1 MLLGP
6 PLQPDQD
13 AARWDAHLGA
23 YERVFEP
30 LTDKFAEHA
39 LQLLGPLA
47 GMELLDVG
55 AGAGGAALLAARQG
69 ARVTAVDASPGMV
82 DRISARAL
90 AAGAGSVTAAVQDG
104 MALQLPDHS
113 FDRALSSFGV
123 VLFPDPARGM
133 AELHRVLRHGGR
145 VAVVTWT
152 QPHRYEL
159 AARLRE
165 AIVAVHGVAPM
176 GELPAQLRFIDPGR
190 LRALL
195 SDAGFEA
202 IRIETIEAT
211 LRAPSAR
218 QLASSLAFAPG
229 MAATL
234 DALGPDRDA
243 VLQVFAARLEADGQA
258 EAVSLNAVAHVAV
271 GERR

>member
-1 MLLGP
+1 M
-6 PLQPDQD
+6 QPDQD
-13 AARWDAHLGA
+13 AARWGAHVDG

-30 LTDKFAEHA
+30 LTDGFAEHA
-39 LQLLGPLA
+39 LRLLGPLA

-55 AGAGGAALLAARQG
+55 AGAGGAALMAARQG
-69 ARVTAVDASPGMV
+69 ARVTAVDASPAMV
-82 DRISARAL
+82 DRITARAL
-90 AAGAGSVTAAVQDG
+90 GAGPGSVTAAVQNG
-104 MALQLPDHS
+104 MALSLPDHS

-145 VAVVTWT
+145 VAVMTWT

-159 AARLRE
+159 AARLRA
-165 AIVAVHGVAPM
+165 AIVAVRGVAPT
-176 GELPAQLRFIDPGR
+176 GKLPAQLRFIDPDR
-190 LRALL
+190 LRTLV
-195 SDAGFEA
+195 SEAGFGA
-202 IRIETIEAT
+202 VRIETIEAT
-211 LRAPSAR
+211 LRAASAR
-218 QLASSLAFAPG
+218 ELASSLAFAPG

-243 VLQVFAARLEADGQA
+243 VLQTLVARLEEDGQA
-258 EAVSLNAVAHVAV
+258 DAVLLGAVAHVAV

>member
-1 MLLGP
+1 M
-6 PLQPDQD
+6 QPDQD
-13 AARWDAHLGA
+13 AARWDVYVGA
-23 YERVFEP
+23 YEQVFEP
-30 LTDKFAEHA
+30 LTDSFAEHA
-39 LQLLGPLA
+39 LRLLGPLA
-47 GMELLDVG
+47 SMELLDVG

-69 ARVTAVDASPGMV
+69 ARVTAVDASPAMV
-82 DRISARAL
+82 DRINARAL
-90 AAGAGSVTAAVQDG
+90 AAGAGSVTAGVQDG
-104 MALQLPDHS
+104 MALRLPDHS
-113 FDRALSSFGV
+113 FDTALSSFGV
-123 VLFPDPARGM
+123 VLFPDPACGM

-159 AARLRE
+159 AARLRA
-165 AIVAVHGVAPM
+165 AIVAVRGVAPT
-176 GELPAQLRFIDPGR
+176 GELPAQLRFIDPDR
-190 LRALL
+190 LRALVL
-195 SDAGFEA
+195 EAGFGA
-202 IRIETIEAT
+202 VRIETIEAV

-243 VLQVFAARLEADGQA
+243 VLRTLVARLEADGQA
-258 EAVSLNAVAHVAV
+258 DAVSLGAVAHVAV